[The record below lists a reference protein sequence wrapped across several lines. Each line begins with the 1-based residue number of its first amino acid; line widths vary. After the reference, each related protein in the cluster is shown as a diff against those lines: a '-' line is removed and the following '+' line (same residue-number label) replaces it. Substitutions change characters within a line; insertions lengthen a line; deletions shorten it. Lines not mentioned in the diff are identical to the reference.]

1 MRHNLTMRCIVLTL
15 LAFVAAGPVVV
26 GSVVVSPASAQ
37 QRVVIVPADAEVVVP
52 ARGAVGPRLV
62 NAPRPRIP
70 LRNAAPNPGA
80 RPMLESGSSL
90 GGSGLAVPALIALPI
105 AAIAAAAAAI
115 PGGGNGSTSAPART
129 R

>member
-1 MRHNLTMRCIVLTL
+1 MRHNPTMRCIALTL
-15 LAFVAAGPVVV
+15 LAFVAAGPVVA
-26 GSVVVSPASAQ
+26 GPAWAQ
-37 QRVVIVPADAEVVVP
+37 QRVVVVPAGVEVAVP
-52 ARGAVGPRLV
+52 ARGASGPRLV

-70 LRNAAPNPGA
+70 SRNAAPMSNPGA

-105 AAIAAAAAAI
+105 AAIAAAAASV
-115 PGGGNGSTSAPART
+115 PGGGGGTSAPART

>member
-1 MRHNLTMRCIVLTL
+1 MRSTGLPL
-15 LAFVAAGPVVV
+15 LAFLAAGLP
-26 GSVVVSPASAQ
+26 GAGPAVAQ
-37 QRVVIVPADAEVVVP
+37 QRVVVVPAGAEVAVP
-52 ARGAVGPRLV
+52 ARGASGPRLV

-70 LRNAAPNPGA
+70 SRNAGGPSQPGA
-80 RPMLESGSSL
+80 RPMLESGSAL

-105 AAIAAAAAAI
+105 AAIAAAAVAI